1 MLGKQSIL
9 LKTLNS
15 RYIQKQKEHDRQTLK
30 KRNSKE
36 INSLIVVFL
45 KNLYKRVYRKVC
57 QTNQRDFKRP
67 PQLNGVWGV
76 PGKK

>member
-15 RYIQKQKEHDRQTLK
+15 RYIQKQKEHDRQMLK

-57 QTNQRDFKRP
+57 QTKHKDFKPP